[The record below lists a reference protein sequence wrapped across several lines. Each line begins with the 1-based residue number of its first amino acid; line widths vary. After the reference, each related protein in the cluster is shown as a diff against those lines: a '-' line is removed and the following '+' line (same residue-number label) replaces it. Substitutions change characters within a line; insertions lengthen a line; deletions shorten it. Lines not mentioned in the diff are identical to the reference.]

1 MSPTCAAYLGT
12 IEMRLRTFPN
22 LISNGVWLPLA
33 SLTVILLAWENAG
46 FPEFILPRPSSIFV
60 KLLTD
65 FRSGL
70 IFPHLWTTFVEVIAG
85 FAFATLLGITLG
97 SAIALMPLVEKIVYP
112 YVLALQTVPKVA
124 VAPLFLIW
132 FGFGIQ
138 SKIITAGLISFF
150 PILVNVTAGLKTVEP
165 RRLLL
170 MRALK
175 ASAWETFVK
184 VRFPGMLPYL
194 FAGLEVG
201 IIFSVIGA
209 IVAEF
214 VGASQGMGSLIV
226 QRQSAVDVAGV
237 FSVLIYLSI
246 MGLLMNAA
254 LKALTRRYAFWTTLG
269 QAQGR

>member
-1 MSPTCAAYLGT
+1 MAKSKTLARTIAADAW
-12 IEMRLRTFPN
+12 I
-22 LISNGVWLPLA
+22 PLA
-33 SLTVILLAWENAG
+33 SLVVILVLWENAG
-46 FPEFILPRPSSIFV
+46 VPEFILPKPSSIFV
-60 KLLTD
+60 KVISD
-65 FRSGL
+65 FRSGT
-70 IFPHLWTTFVEVIAG
+70 IFPHLLTTFVEVLSG
-85 FAFATLLGITLG
+85 FAFATVLGIVLG
-97 SAIALMPLVEKIVYP
+97 SAIALVRVVEKIVYP

-132 FGFGIQ
+132 FGFGLQ
-138 SKIITAGLISFF
+138 SKVITAGLIAFF
-150 PILVNVTAGLKTVEP
+150 PILVNVIAGLKTVEP

-175 ASAWETFVK
+175 ASPWETFVK

-246 MGLLMNAA
+246 MGLSLNLV
-254 LKALTRRYAFWTTLG
+254 LKLVTRRYVFWTLPQ
-269 QAQGR
+269 QAQGH